1 MKARPRDRDAQEKF
15 TKCRAIV
22 RRLAFERAIAV
33 DEGPQTTVADSIDI
47 GAMSESRLESLC

>member
-1 MKARPRDRDAQEKF
+1 MKARPRDKDAREKF

-47 GAMSESRLESLC
+47 ESMGESSWRMW